1 MPPIQSLYHVYT
13 LFHPDF
19 HFIYCTE
26 WKHFQRNS
34 YKRMAA
40 EEEIMKMRLLVD
52 GDGTGKFLY
61 YFPI

>member
-1 MPPIQSLYHVYT
+1 METFSEKLI
-13 LFHPDF
+13 
-19 HFIYCTE
+19 
-26 WKHFQRNS
+26 K
-34 YKRMAA
+34 KMAA